1 MKTGR
6 KSQNLRGCNVAVIT
20 DFETWLEDVAAWLMR
35 LGVSDKDV
43 LDLDVRFYRVL
54 WWKGLTPEQAAR
66 EDACL

>member
-1 MKTGR
+1 
-6 KSQNLRGCNVAVIT
+6 VAVVIT